1 MRRFRLRLALA
12 GLAALLLMPT
22 TLAAPAA
29 ADHDNDYGHWN
40 QPPLVVTK
48 AGFAWDSVIQDAAFY
63 WQDHAFYRGYYPP
76 LPHRE
81 GAFSCDPNVG
91 RIVVCAV
98 PPGNFWLGGA
108 LGKVW
113 PTHYQDGSNH
123 IESMVIYIDDSLTGA
138 MLQVVMRHEFG
149 HALGLGHYNRD
160 GTTGHPAT
168 CSLMNEGGCG
178 TWPYA
183 VQLDYA
189 GIWSWQPY
197 RYANQTFHN
206 QH

>member
-29 ADHDNDYGHWN
+29 ANHDNDFGHWN

-48 AGFAWDSVIQDAAFY
+48 AGFAWDSVIQDAAYY
-63 WQDHAFYRGYYPP
+63 WQDVAFFRGYYPP

-81 GAFSCDPNVG
+81 GSSECDPEIG
-91 RIVVCAV
+91 RITVCVV
-98 PPGNFWLGGA
+98 PPGNFWLGGG
-108 LGKVW
+108 LGKIW

-123 IESMVIYIDDSLTGA
+123 ISTMVIYIDDSLTGA
-138 MLQVVMRHEFG
+138 LRQIVMRHEFG
-149 HALGLGHYNRD
+149 HALGLGHHDRAGAN
-160 GTTGHPAT
+160 HPVSCT
-168 CSLMNEGGCG
+168 VMNDGGCG
-178 TWPYA
+178 MTPYA
-183 VQLDYA
+183 N
-189 GIWSWQPY
+189 GIDHQSVWAWQPY
-197 RYANQTFHN
+197 IYSWQWTWHN